1 MSLYRRHT
9 VINIFP
15 YCSHLEFFTLKRQT
29 VKSVSQLVS
38 QHLLLTLRT
47 YSLASCLWRHDISI
61 TTKTGH
67 PSGRYSTC
75 YWLCIHIP
83 QSHGFEDTIYPSPQ
97 SQSQTQIS
105 YVMNVLWVGH
115 CGTTPLWEVDLLQG
129 SVYTQSG
136 LSLHLSDPLN
146 SVNRRTRNHSLCTQ
160 KHSNYHA
167 FSEVLFVCPCNQA
180 HTWICDVNCGFCP
193 FVFSTH
199 SSSTLISALPH
210 LLVAL
215 QV

>member
-1 MSLYRRHT
+1 MFSPR
-9 VINIFP
+9 IFHFEK
-15 YCSHLEFFTLKRQT
+15 SQ
-29 VKSVSQLVS
+29 SVSQSFGQFVS
-38 QHLLLTLRT
+38 QHLLPALRA
-47 YSLASCLWRHDISI
+47 YSPAPCLWRHDISI
-61 TTKTGH
+61 TIKTRH
-67 PSGRYSTC
+67 PSGRHNTC
-75 YWLCIHIP
+75 YWLCIHILR
-83 QSHGFEDTIYPSPQ
+83 SHGFEDTIYPSLQ

-105 YVMNVLWVGH
+105 YVMSVLWVGH
-115 CGTTPLWEVDLLQG
+115 CGTTPLWGVDLLQG

-136 LSLHLSDPLN
+136 LSLHLWDPLN
-146 SVNRRTRNHSLCTQ
+146 SANRRTRNHSLCRQ

-167 FSEVLFVCPCNQA
+167 FSEALFVHPCNQA

-193 FVFSTH
+193 LVFSTH